1 MKYINSDM
9 LRHLFEVWKEI
20 EEKAGNNKGAY
31 CYNECIDAIDKM
43 PFDDVVEV
51 VRCEDC
57 VHHYKG
63 NCYRIE
69 KVTLSVNADDFCSR
83 GDRRETE

>member
-1 MKYINSDM
+1 MITAKYFKYDEEYN
-9 LRHLFEVWKEI
+9 LRPV
-20 EEKAGNNKGAY
+20 
-31 CYNECIDAIDKM
+31 YN
-43 PFDDVVEV
+43 DDVVEV

-83 GDRRETE
+83 GDRKETE